1 MFLAISR
8 MHQDKRSDLEQEIKD
23 LESRYDRAK
32 KDEQTLIGQR
42 ESLRALQSERPH
54 PSEWTVNERN
64 FVLQMSRESLSL
76 PISFQPFFRN
86 ATQSQRKDCNRYR

>member
-1 MFLAISR
+1 

-42 ESLRALQSERPH
+42 ESLRALQSERPN

-64 FVLQMSRESLSL
+64 FVLQMSRESFTPLST
-76 PISFQPFFRN
+76 F
-86 ATQSQRKDCNRYR
+86 